1 MGRRHQNKVI
11 QTQKKKW
18 RNETAITSTN
28 MHNISSKNKQ
38 TVNSCKTHKT
48 YESQTLVYSSYKDS
62 STILS
67 INSTVGQMLYHQV
80 YF

>member
-1 MGRRHQNKVI
+1 
-11 QTQKKKW
+11 
-18 RNETAITSTN
+18 